1 MTYTLLDTL
10 EKYKEATMND
20 IENDRNI
27 IFTLRTDTIGLVHK
41 LQDFQKK
48 EAFAIEQGDLLT
60 QVIDKLDDILADV
73 CEPKEKELNEARDY
87 HEQLR
92 TERHIS

>member
-1 MTYTLLDTL
+1 
-10 EKYKEATMND
+10 MND

-60 QVIDKLDDILADV
+60 QVPWWMEFHRDIQPSYRSKALHYQTLSKA
-73 CEPKEKELNEARDY
+73 
-87 HEQLR
+87 
-92 TERHIS
+92 I

>member
-1 MTYTLLDTL
+1 
-10 EKYKEATMND
+10 MND

-48 EAFAIEQGDLLT
+48 EAFAIEQGDLLS

-73 CEPKEKELNEARDY
+73 CGPKDKQIVKARQY
-87 HEQLR
+87 HDQ
-92 TERHIS
+92 HNDQC